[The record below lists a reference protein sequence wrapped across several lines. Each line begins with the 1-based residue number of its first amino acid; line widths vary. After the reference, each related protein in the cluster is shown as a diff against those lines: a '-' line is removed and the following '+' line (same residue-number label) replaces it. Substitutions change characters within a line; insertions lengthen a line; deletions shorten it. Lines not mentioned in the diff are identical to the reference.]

1 MHHFANIF
9 LLVCMLSFPF
19 VYGFLCSEKLRSLIR
34 SHLFIFAFI
43 SIVLRDWPKKTLI
56 QFTSENVLPVFSSRS
71 FMVSWPIFYF
81 FKPFW
86 VYFCVWCECVLTSVI
101 CMLLSNFP
109 STACWRYCLFPIVY
123 SWFFCCRLTDYKY
136 MGLFLDSSVHWSI
149 CLFLCQYHTFDY
161 YSFVVLPE
169 DWEK

>member
-1 MHHFANIF
+1 MCLLAICMLSLRKCLFRCSAYFLIGLFFFSLLSCIRYFYILEVKSYGLHHFANIF

-86 VYFCVWCECVLTSVI
+86 VYFCVWCESV
-101 CMLLSNFP
+101 F
-109 STACWRYCLFPIVY
+109 
-123 SWFFCCRLTDYKY
+123 
-136 MGLFLDSSVHWSI
+136 
-149 CLFLCQYHTFDY
+149 
-161 YSFVVLPE
+161 
-169 DWEK
+169 